1 MQNQTSFVT
10 LLPNPTRIIAT
21 RTPGASG
28 VPTIE
33 VRCES
38 SYRSDVAFSV
48 NILKKGQ
55 KHSNINV
62 QRLPMDR
69 PIPFTKLK
77 DIHNLLK
84 VAYGAGWKDLPG
96 VEIYLS
102 LLGSPTAKDD
112 VQPMKDCDCAEED
125 IAFRI

>member
-1 MQNQTSFVT
+1 
-10 LLPNPTRIIAT
+10 
-21 RTPGASG
+21 
-28 VPTIE
+28 
-33 VRCES
+33 
-38 SYRSDVAFSV
+38 
-48 NILKKGQ
+48 
-55 KHSNINV
+55 
-62 QRLPMDR
+62 MDR

-77 DIHNLLK
+77 DIHNLLN

-96 VEIYLS
+96 VEIYLQIYFVS